1 MIRTGKSSIQPQRV
15 LGRINR
21 NLEGIPTATFWELD
35 FSGDTR
41 SVVPY
46 TLDDGTPIFLRVPD
60 EWWANYTVTAL
71 GNDRTDAD
79 IKKLQYVGNVH
90 TYDEVVGQVRD
101 VAQLKYTQE
110 WSYMQAV
117 GEPAGPHTPGD
128 KWTTLDY
135 DDSPARWVVTYQETP
150 DPNWPV
156 GELTSY
162 EQYSIRDGRE
172 YNSINLS
179 YVDDIYTGSLLIE
192 ALPFLST
199 LSSSAVLSGGG
210 GGGYF
215 ENLLLSEGLQSLFT
229 TEDNSVKVA
238 WDRSDWDLGDAG
250 TVLSYY
256 GIGLMDGLLIYEDKV
271 GDSTSYY
278 LTLDSESL
286 DWTMPID
293 PGGIA
298 VFTGNNWGFDVD
310 ANGNPVFGQADVGND
325 KLAVSQNGVTLTQIN
340 DSQRYIP
347 SQGRVRTWQ
356 VISIMS
362 RRFNTHGVKLMIK
375 HIGPAYWGM
384 DGTPQLSVVH
394 KRMN

>member
-1 MIRTGKSSIQPQRV
+1 MFVPGIFVEEMFYVTPIPWFDLAISRLQLMSIIRNTLTSGSGVCAFVPSSAGLTPAQKAAEALAHWLPPYEMLSDALSGISTADIPSQFIVSGQVVLSQDAAVDFAEIVRNNFTTDGSVMSAAVANLIYTRIQSAIQTLADDFFIAGRDYNEDYSNPAKAAYIASFFAREDQILIDDDPNWEKLYSATEG

-46 TLDDGTPIFLRVPD
+46 TLDDGKPIFLRGPD

-128 KWTTLDY
+128 TWTTLDY

-172 YNSINLS
+172 YNS
-179 YVDDIYTGSLLIE
+179 
-192 ALPFLST
+192 
-199 LSSSAVLSGGG
+199 
-210 GGGYF
+210 
-215 ENLLLSEGLQSLFT
+215 
-229 TEDNSVKVA
+229 
-238 WDRSDWDLGDAG
+238 
-250 TVLSYY
+250 
-256 GIGLMDGLLIYEDKV
+256 
-271 GDSTSYY
+271 
-278 LTLDSESL
+278 
-286 DWTMPID
+286 
-293 PGGIA
+293 
-298 VFTGNNWGFDVD
+298 
-310 ANGNPVFGQADVGND
+310 
-325 KLAVSQNGVTLTQIN
+325 
-340 DSQRYIP
+340 
-347 SQGRVRTWQ
+347 
-356 VISIMS
+356 
-362 RRFNTHGVKLMIK
+362 
-375 HIGPAYWGM
+375 
-384 DGTPQLSVVH
+384 
-394 KRMN
+394 